1 MTTRSPQEQ
10 VMGSQD
16 EDVKPTTFIDKVRG
30 RFCALKT
37 RVLSWIT
44 SEELVEVAAQ
54 SIVDEVSE
62 AILDAVSQD
71 D

>member
-1 MTTRSPQEQ
+1 
-10 VMGSQD
+10 MGSQD
-16 EDVKPTTFIDKVRG
+16 EDVKPTTLIDKVRG
-30 RFCALKT
+30 RFRALKT

-54 SIVDEVSE
+54 SIVDEVSD

>member
-1 MTTRSPQEQ
+1 MTTRSPQE
-10 VMGSQD
+10 SQD

-30 RFCALKT
+30 RFRALKT
-37 RVLSWIT
+37 RVLSWTT

>member
-1 MTTRSPQEQ
+1 MTKRSPQEQ

-30 RFCALKT
+30 RFRALKT

-54 SIVDEVSE
+54 SIVDEVSD